1 VAEDDR
7 LSLVYNRILQPT
19 DLAHPGIATTMH
31 LVQEWVPKHHD
42 VRVTVVGGQVFA
54 VAIHAGSP
62 AAMVDFRADYAALE
76 YECVDVP

>member
-1 VAEDDR
+1 
-7 LSLVYNRILQPT
+7 
-19 DLAHPGIATTMH
+19 MH